1 MEKRKHGRRLTPL
14 EVVAIAV
21 ITLLTIL
28 SVREF
33 RESHFLRG
41 TVIGEVDC
49 SYMTVNKAL
58 NKVQQEAGEY
68 TNKLYFI
75 DGTTYEVKNNEIGL
89 VFERDNFE

>member
-28 SVREF
+28 NVKEF

-68 TNKLYFI
+68 TISSILL
-75 DGTTYEVKNNEIGL
+75 TEQHM
-89 VFERDNFE
+89 R